1 MIDALYLDTLR
12 IVYMYICMYVCMYVW
27 LALFRGMR
35 SLLLNIGIQLISLLI
50 TLNIK
55 ASAPASLIE

>member
-1 MIDALYLDTLR
+1 MIDALYLDILR
-12 IVYMYICMYVCMYVW
+12 IVSYVYMYVCMYVR

-35 SLLLNIGIQLISLLI
+35 SLLLNIGIRLISLLI

-55 ASAPASLIE
+55 ASAPASLVE